1 MLKRKKAMYVENR
14 ATKAERV
21 KLVSKKEH
29 SEGMSNESISLVLL
43 YIGMFRANVIHLKG
57 SCEGF
62 QSRFSGI
69 RVGGH
74 FKVNRQL

>member
-1 MLKRKKAMYVENR
+1 MYVENR

-29 SEGMSNESISLVLL
+29 SECMSNESTSLLL
-43 YIGMFRANVIHLKG
+43 PIGMLRANVIHLKG

-62 QSRFSGI
+62 PSRFSGI